1 MISFKNFAEA
11 LGFNLGKYE
20 VFTDMSDFEL
30 ITQLMRR
37 EDYNR
42 FIKGFVVED
51 EEHFMAYLYENFID
65 VRSLPEDENEA
76 KDIIN
81 SKIPSIETEI
91 AFVSGRFRKIFA
103 SSVIGDDIG
112 ADYSF
117 YEKNIRKE
125 LYKGFFPHMLS
136 STRTVVPLRRIMLEN
151 YVWKKPSSGAGTE
164 RTLLLSSEDVD
175 YLSEYDDELLF
186 TLANE
191 SLSAVAPEL
200 MKSNS
205 EGFSYAMH
213 LSLDITKTD
222 DEILSDLKKLLPIWR
237 KELNLEEPEPKRA
250 WGYLRERIIKY
261 KIIPLMD
268 LLMLAKFYTFGTKR
282 RVPKRVL
289 ASMIYPNGERDG
301 FGLEQTVIPFLEKIR
316 PKIYKLLSEYK
327 INKEK

>member
-213 LSLDITKTD
+213 LSL
-222 DEILSDLKKLLPIWR
+222 
-237 KELNLEEPEPKRA
+237 
-250 WGYLRERIIKY
+250 
-261 KIIPLMD
+261 
-268 LLMLAKFYTFGTKR
+268 
-282 RVPKRVL
+282 
-289 ASMIYPNGERDG
+289 
-301 FGLEQTVIPFLEKIR
+301 
-316 PKIYKLLSEYK
+316 
-327 INKEK
+327 